1 VSTPSTKPSAYAA
14 LRDHAFRRIFAASF
28 VSQTGDWFQITGRA
42 LLVYQITGSA
52 AALGVIYVA
61 SFVPM
66 LLLTNVGGVIA
77 DRFDRRRIMI
87 VCQVLSM
94 LGALAMAAL
103 AASDTATLLNVSAI
117 SVFLG
122 VVMAVTAPA
131 NSALLPMIVE
141 PEHLTS
147 AISLNSSVNSA
158 ARVVGPLLAGLMLP
172 LVGLTWL
179 FLLNAASFLFVIVAW
194 ALTRIVQRSRASE
207 HGAMA
212 AMRASLRIARDV
224 RPIRVALV
232 TAAVVGGIGQIY
244 QPLAA
249 AWATDTLADGA
260 KSAGSQAY
268 GLTQAAIGI
277 GAVAGA
283 LLVARHHEQ
292 RGRTLWLTA
301 AGTGVSLTVLGLVGW
316 LVPAIVVCVVM
327 GLFQYGAMALC
338 ATTIQQHVADEL
350 RGRVMSLYVITFVG
364 FYPILG
370 VLGGLVANQTG
381 VPPLFVAAGVAI
393 LLYLVPL
400 ARWAPAIDTPPTAV
414 PHYLID
420 ESEAEAAFAVEELT
434 AATESP
440 VAGWALEPEG

>member
-1 VSTPSTKPSAYAA
+1 MSTPSAYAA
-14 LRDHAFRRIFAASF
+14 LRDRAFRRIFVASF

-87 VCQVLSM
+87 VCQILAM

-122 VVMAVTAPA
+122 IVMAVTAPA

-147 AISLNSSVNSA
+147 AISLNSSMNSA
-158 ARVVGPLLAGLMLP
+158 ARVVGPLLAGLLLP
-172 LVGLTWL
+172 LVGLTWI
-179 FLLNAASFLFVIVAW
+179 FLLNAASFLFVILAW
-194 ALTRIVQRSRASE
+194 LVTRLARQMRASE

-260 KSAGSQAY
+260 KAAGSQAY
-268 GLTQAAIGI
+268 GLTQAAIGV
-277 GAVAGA
+277 GAVVGA
-283 LLVARHHEQ
+283 LLVARHHER

-301 AGTGVSLTVLGLVGW
+301 AGTGVSLTVLGLVGS
-316 LVPAIVVCVVM
+316 LVPAMVVCVVM

-338 ATTIQQHVADEL
+338 ATTIQQHVADEM

-381 VPPLFVAAGVAI
+381 VPPLFVAAGIAC
-393 LLYLVPL
+393 LLYLIPL
-400 ARWAPAIDTPPTAV
+400 ARWAPAIDAPPTAV
-414 PHYLID
+414 PRYTID
-420 ESEAEAAFAVEELT
+420 ESGAEAAFAVEELA

-440 VAGWALEPEG
+440 VAGWALEPED

>member
-1 VSTPSTKPSAYAA
+1 MSNPSPYAA
-14 LRDHAFRRIFAASF
+14 LRDPAFRRIFAASF

-61 SFVPM
+61 SFVPV
-66 LLLTNVGGVIA
+66 LVLTNFGGVIA
-77 DRFDRRRIMI
+77 DRFDRRRLMI
-87 VCQVLSM
+87 ACQVLAT
-94 LGALAMAAL
+94 LGALAMAGL
-103 AASDTATLLNVSAI
+103 AATDTATLLNVAMI

-122 VVMAVTAPA
+122 IVMALTAPA

-141 PEHLTS
+141 PEHLSS
-147 AISLNSSVNSA
+147 AISLNSSMNSA
-158 ARVVGPLLAGLMLP
+158 ARVIGPLLAGLMLP

-179 FLLNAASFLFVIVAW
+179 FLFNAVSFLFVIVAW
-194 ALTRIVQRSRASE
+194 VATRLGAQAKASE
-207 HGAMA
+207 HGTMA
-212 AMRASLRIARDV
+212 AVRASLRIARDV

-249 AWATDTLADGA
+249 AWATDTLANGA
-260 KSAGSQAY
+260 HSAGSEAY

-277 GAVAGA
+277 GAVVGA
-283 LLVARHHEQ
+283 LLVARHHER
-292 RGRTLWLTA
+292 RGRTLWWTA
-301 AGTGVSLTVLGLVGW
+301 AGTGVALTALGLVDS
-316 LVPAIVVCVVM
+316 LLPAIVVCAVM

-338 ATTIQQHVADEL
+338 ASTIQQHVADEM
-350 RGRVMSLYVITFVG
+350 RGRVMALYLISFVG

-381 VPPLFVAAGVAI
+381 VPPLYVAAGVAI
-393 LLYLVPL
+393 LLYLIPL
-400 ARWAPAIDTPPTAV
+400 ARWQSAIDVAPTV
-414 PHYLID
+414 PHHRID
-420 ESEAEAAFAVEELT
+420 EAGAETAFAVEEIT

-440 VAGWALEPEG
+440 IAGWALEPEE